1 MENAPLPLGESGG
14 SPIQLA
20 REIAAGLEPDEAP
33 DALARRL
40 LAGACRIG
48 FARAGLWLTDPTDPT
63 RTVGA
68 WQAAGGKAS
77 SLSEEGT
84 PPTDAPP
91 LAELAGGA
99 RLVLRHAPRG
109 ADPPA
114 PTVIRA
120 DSPAAAAVAVRAHGE
135 LIGVLAVEQAEPLDG
150 LQVTALLLLAERVGL
165 VLARAR
171 ARYLL
176 DDLLGRLPPRGAVRA
191 RRAVAALVQ
200 AEVERFKTEVIA
212 MLSHELRTP
221 LSLVYGYAELLEARL
236 GELEPAVVRRMVDEI
251 WSAALTLSHLLD
263 DLLEFSRLERD
274 DAAPRPRPVDLA
286 PLLRQAAAAA
296 QQIPGGE
303 RLALEIPP
311 VLVARA
317 DPERMAQ
324 VLDSLLTNAL
334 RYAPEGPIL
343 LRAGGGPDEVW
354 IEVIDHGPGIQPAE
368 QERVWER
375 LYRGTSAA
383 RTPGLRGLGL
393 GLALVRALVERQ
405 GGRVSLA
412 SQPGQGTTVRVVLP
426 GGGARLSEPL
436 PAGG

>member
-1 MENAPLPLGESGG
+1 MENAPLPLGEPGG

-20 REIAAGLEPDEAP
+20 REIAAGLEQEDAP
-33 DALARRL
+33 DALVRRL
-40 LAGACRIG
+40 LAGAGRIG
-48 FARAGLWLTDPTDPT
+48 FARASLWLTDPIDPT

-68 WQAAGGKAS
+68 WQAPGGA
-77 SLSEEGT
+77 T
-84 PPTDAPP
+84 APP

-99 RLVLRHAPRG
+99 RLVFRRMPRG
-109 ADPPA
+109 ADPPV
-114 PTVIRA
+114 PMVIRA
-120 DSPAAAAVAVRAHGE
+120 DSPAAAAVAIRAYGE
-135 LIGVLAVEQAEPLDG
+135 LIGVLAVEPAAPGEPLDG
-150 LQVTALLLLAERVGL
+150 PQVTALLLLAERVGP

-236 GELEPAVVRRMVDEI
+236 GELEPSVVRRMVDEI

-274 DAAPRPRPVDLA
+274 DAAPPLRPVDLA
-286 PLLRQAAAAA
+286 PVLRQAAAAVR
-296 QQIPGGE
+296 QIPGGE
-303 RLALEIPP
+303 RLALEIPG
-311 VLVARA
+311 VLIARA
-317 DPERMAQ
+317 DPERMTQ

-343 LRAGGGPDEVW
+343 LRAGGDADEVW

-426 GGGARLSEPL
+426 GGGARVSETL